1 MNKLIFST
9 NAAIQLIASVDFAKA
24 ELIPAIAMDFAN
36 NEVLMQAW
44 INKEA
49 LFETLTT
56 GQVCYFSRSK
66 NALWRKGE
74 TSGHVQHLQAVRLD
88 CDNDCIMF
96 LVEQLGAAC
105 HTCRRNCFFQQATK
119 EGQWQI
125 ISNPIL

>member
-9 NAAIQLIASVDFAKA
+9 NAAKQLINSVDFAKA
-24 ELIPAIAMDFAN
+24 ELIPAIAIDFVS

-56 GQVCYFSRSK
+56 GQVCYYSRSK

-74 TSGHVQHLQAVRLD
+74 TSGHVQHLHSVRLD

-105 HTCRRNCFFQQATK
+105 HTFRRNCFFQQATK
-119 EGQWQI
+119 EGDWQI